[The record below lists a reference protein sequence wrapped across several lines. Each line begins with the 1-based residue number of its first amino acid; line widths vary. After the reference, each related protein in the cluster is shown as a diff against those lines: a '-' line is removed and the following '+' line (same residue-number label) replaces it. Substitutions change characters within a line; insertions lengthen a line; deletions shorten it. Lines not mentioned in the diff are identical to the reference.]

1 MTFPTMT
8 PDLLSKLCATHKPAV
23 IETAKG
29 AAILTGPARISF
41 AQFVEPKANDAGT
54 LLFGGALI
62 LPPDADVSPIQ
73 REIMKAATA
82 VHGDKAAAIL
92 GAGQLHACLKPQ
104 SKKLKKGTAERYD
117 GFSETGFYLDC
128 KSVFGPTLKT
138 SAGDLVLDPDIAT
151 DASKKLAMTMF
162 YSGAWVLG
170 QLSIAYKP
178 AKKPT
183 HKPSI
188 MASVSVLR
196 FLAHDTQFKGE
207 GKKDHMADVA
217 VHGAPT
223 APATAGGAVNWN
235 AL

>member
-29 AAILTGPARISF
+29 AAILTGPARLSF
-41 AQFVEPKANDAGT
+41 SQVVEPKANDNGT
-54 LLFGGALI
+54 LLFGAALI
-62 LPPDADVSPIQ
+62 IPPDADVSPIQ
-73 REIMKAATA
+73 REIMKAAVA
-82 VHGDKAAAIL
+82 VHGDKAAAVL

-104 SKKLKKGTAERYD
+104 GKKLKKTGERYD
-117 GFSETGFYLDC
+117 GFSETGFYIDC
-128 KSVFGPTLKT
+128 KSKFGPLLKT
-138 SAGDLVLDPDIAT
+138 STGELVLDPDIAT

-170 QLSIAYKP
+170 QFSISYKP
-178 AKKPT
+178 AAKAT